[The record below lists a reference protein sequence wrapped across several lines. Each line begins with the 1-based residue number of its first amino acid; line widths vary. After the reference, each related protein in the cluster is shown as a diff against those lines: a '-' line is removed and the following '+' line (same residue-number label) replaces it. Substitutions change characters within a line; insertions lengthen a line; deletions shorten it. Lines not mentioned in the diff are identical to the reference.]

1 MEEESEVPVC
11 SVLFVVILYF
21 VLALIFWPDIARDQG
36 YSLRVSLEN
45 DAFRAGP
52 AVRLACIG

>member
-1 MEEESEVPVC
+1 VEEEPEVPVC

-21 VLALIFWPDIARDQG
+21 VLALIFWPEIARDQG
-36 YSLRVSLEN
+36 YRVSLEN
-45 DAFRAGP
+45 DGFRVGP